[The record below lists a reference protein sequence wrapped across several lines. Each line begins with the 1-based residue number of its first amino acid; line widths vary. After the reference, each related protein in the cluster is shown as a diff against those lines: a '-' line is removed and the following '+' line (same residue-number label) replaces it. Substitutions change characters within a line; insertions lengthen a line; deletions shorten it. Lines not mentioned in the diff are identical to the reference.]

1 MKNRITRSILAAF
14 CAAAMMFTM
23 AACGGSSSSSTTTT
37 TDSDSDSSAAATTT
51 ADGDEQTF
59 NLVLSHGL
67 AEDHAIHIQLT
78 SFAEDVAEQSGGTI
92 NITIKANGTLG
103 SESDNIA
110 SIQAGALEMAKVSAS
125 TLSNFN
131 STWDVASLP
140 YLFESEEH
148 YFEVMDGEIGETL
161 MGLTESDGFIGL
173 TWFDSGAR
181 SFYTA
186 DTPIYSP
193 DDLKGLKIRTMDS
206 TIATNMMAALG
217 GSSTV
222 MSYSEV
228 YTAMQNGTIDGA
240 ENNITAMRDHS
251 DVTQYYCYDEHTRIP
266 DILVISTSTW
276 NSMSENQQ
284 NILKSCAQAATEE
297 YKTAWDE
304 FEEEC
309 EADAIANGVTFI
321 ESDEMDIEAFREACQ
336 SLYDDLDTEV
346 ADLVAQIQ
354 ALA

>member
-37 TDSDSDSSAAATTT
+37 DSDSSAAATTT
-51 ADGDEQTF
+51 ADSDEQTF

-78 SFAEDVAEQSGGTI
+78 SFAEAVEEASGGTI
-92 NITIKANGTLG
+92 TITIKANGTLG

-140 YLFESEEH
+140 YLFETEEQ
-148 YFEVMDGEIGETL
+148 YFEAMDGEVGETL

-206 TIATNMMAALG
+206 TIATDMMSALG

-222 MSYSEV
+222 MSYSEI

-251 DVTQYYCYDEHTRIP
+251 DVTTYYCYDEHTRIP

-284 NILKSCAQAATEE
+284 NIMKTCAQEATEE

-321 ESDEMDIEAFREACQ
+321 ESDEMDIDAFREACQ
-336 SLYDDLDTEV
+336 SLYDNLDDDV